1 MMYVASLK
9 SINEKAILSN
19 KAMKKKISETVLIND
34 VVLGKLKFIPIV
46 NVKVVIKKIKL
57 PIVSKS

>member
-1 MMYVASLK
+1 MYVASLK
-9 SINEKAILSN
+9 SINEKATLSN

-46 NVKVVIKKIKL
+46 KVKVVIKKIKL